1 MELLTRAGTSSSAR
15 VFFFFFQVRDGFSGM
30 KVVYILAELDW
41 YVIATTSNYTVAL
54 ALVVNLNSNFQIA
67 TF

>member
-1 MELLTRAGTSSSAR
+1 MLEF
-15 VFFFFFQVRDGFSGM
+15 FFFFFQVRDGFSGM